1 MEFVFEFC
9 FFRFFAT
16 FIGKDLN
23 SFEKGR
29 RRRERKEKRKK
40 SENFIFFLILYLR
53 NLDGFKFVM
62 HICIM

>member
-23 SFEKGR
+23 LFEKE
-29 RRRERKEKRKK
+29 RRRERKGEREKN
-40 SENFIFFLILYLR
+40 ENFVFFLILYLR